1 MLAIEVIALTRMRP
15 KGMMYIHCIT
25 NPPVTKINNL
35 IGSKWQAGL
44 QIYTTNSL
52 VLINMKKQRARREGH
67 RI

>member
-35 IGSKWQAGL
+35 IGSGKLDCKFTQL
-44 QIYTTNSL
+44 L
-52 VLINMKKQRARREGH
+52 VLINMKQRARRDRDLEA
-67 RI
+67 I